1 MKNKKIID
9 LCKKSK
15 QLWIYD
21 ALESDQQYISDGE
34 AMYPL
39 TNAPVFNDSTICAT
53 YDITESQRE
62 KIYFRR
68 QLGLPEGIT
77 FDDSTPDE
85 TLCDIFDLK
94 IVISSGIAIP
104 IITDIG
110 LMFIEQKYLQPLS
123 DMPNYDMRIYRRTD
137 DNGYSYFAVKFGL
150 LVYALIRP
158 FDVVTEQLCNN
169 LEYLL
174 KLSRVALRNKLNE
187 IPAKKDSEVFKSS
200 ENAETKED

>member
-15 QLWIYD
+15 QLWLYD
-21 ALESDQQYISDGE
+21 ALECDQQYISDGG
-34 AMYPL
+34 AIYPL
-39 TNAPVFNDSTICAT
+39 TNAPTFNDSTICST
-53 YDITESQRE
+53 YDVTESQRV

-68 QLGLPEGIT
+68 ENGLPEGVT
-77 FDDSTPDE
+77 FNDSTPDE
-85 TLCDIFDLK
+85 ILCDIFDLK

-104 IITDIG
+104 IITDLG
-110 LMFIEQKYLQPLS
+110 LMFIDQKYLQPLT
-123 DMPNYDMRIYRRTD
+123 DMQSQEMRIYRRTD
-137 DNGYSYFAVKFGL
+137 NDGHSYFAVKFGL

-174 KLSRVALRNKLNE
+174 KLSRIALTNKVNE
-187 IPAKKDSEVFKSS
+187 I
-200 ENAETKED
+200 KED